1 MGYHSGYIKE
11 PDLQSDGRGLLDAF
25 RGFEVNRFAVY
36 RLKCYFW
43 VYVMCFTNNLYKFT
57 HQTTPLHPSQ
67 DKSPLVKSNLIPTN
81 QTQKQAN

>member
-43 VYVMCFTNNLYKFT
+43 VYVMCFTNNLYKFPPQT
-57 HQTTPLHPSQ
+57 HPLKTSKHPFTPISRQ
-67 DKSPLVKSNLIPTN
+67 VSPLLNKTLS
-81 QTQKQAN
+81 